1 MIYRGKKDFPTD
13 LLHRAN
19 MSFIVTH
26 VKKLYLVDTWVD
38 GKIG

>member
-1 MIYRGKKDFPTD
+1 MIDRGKKDFQTD

-19 MSFIVTH
+19 TSFILTH

>member
-1 MIYRGKKDFPTD
+1 MIDRAKKDFPTD

-19 MSFIVTH
+19 TSFIVTR